1 MTIYCS
7 DGMRGWGG
15 LLNHHRSFVPKRSRR
30 AQGCQGRERPRPH
43 GELTEKGSRPAV
55 GGQGRFPDTCLFLP
69 VRSTQARKPHSDT
82 GQSFLLW
89 GEGETPRV
97 PGSRMWLPFS
107 SPGPGEH
114 SCLAVITTLCVCR
127 PVGSPAHPSSQGLQG
142 RWASLWH
149 QQSRAPRSCPG
160 PIGLTGWPLPGA
172 GRSGVSTDG
181 CGAEATRAACH
192 LSHCGATSQQV
203 EGQCPSA
210 STVQENRKS
219 WDKILHLP
227 MIVATQLFSV
237 Q

>member
-1 MTIYCS
+1 
-7 DGMRGWGG
+7 MRGWGG

-114 SCLAVITTLCVCR
+114 SCLAVITTLCVC
-127 PVGSPAHPSSQGLQG
+127 VAQ
-142 RWASLWH
+142 WAVLPTPPH
-149 QQSRAPRSCPG
+149 RACRGAGQVCGTSRAG
-160 PIGLTGWPLPGA
+160 PLGHVLGPLGSQAGPFPVLGEAGSAQTGVEL
-172 GRSGVSTDG
+172 RLL
-181 CGAEATRAACH
+181 ELH
-192 LSHCGATSQQV
+192 ATSPTA
-203 EGQCPSA
+203 GPPPS
-210 STVQENRKS
+210 R
-219 WDKILHLP
+219 
-227 MIVATQLFSV
+227 
-237 Q
+237 